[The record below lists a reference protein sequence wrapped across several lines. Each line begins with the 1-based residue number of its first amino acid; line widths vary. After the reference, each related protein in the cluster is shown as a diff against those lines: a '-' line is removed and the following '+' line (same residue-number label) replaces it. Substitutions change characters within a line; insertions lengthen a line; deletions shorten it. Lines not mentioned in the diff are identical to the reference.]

1 MKFLYDLPETIGDE
15 GGDGDGDG
23 DGDGEDRF
31 LLNFL
36 ILSYMNICRKY
47 IRYSTLPNTSLFAR
61 SW

>member
-1 MKFLYDLPETIGDE
+1 MKFLYDLPEAIGDE
-15 GGDGDGDG
+15 DKDGDG

-36 ILSYMNICRKY
+36 ILSYLNTCRKY